1 MVSFGHNVKSNKNKD
16 IQHIGYHPPNEYSL
30 DIEVLSIEDLR
41 NRIDTAH
48 FRAVQRIEFYQLIYI
63 THGACTHSVD
73 FQPIWCE
80 AGTVLIL
87 RPAQAQQ
94 LNLKSD
100 WDGWLVIFRPEF
112 LLPLQRE
119 SVIADV
125 KLTVDL
131 DALPNQLILDREQ
144 SEYLTT
150 IIKQMHIDA
159 LMQAPK
165 ADLHNLLRYQLYAL
179 FLRLQIVLGQN
190 KPQDK
195 QVIASFAR
203 FQHFKQLLEKNFAKW
218 HLVSEYAKDMGCSE
232 KSLTRAVN
240 EVTGSTTKSFISS
253 RVNLEAKRL
262 LAHTAMPIGLIS
274 DSVGFDEATNF
285 VKFFKREVGC
295 SPSDFRRQ
303 YAGSLR
309 S

>member
-1 MVSFGHNVKSNKNKD
+1 MVNFGHIVKSNKDKG
-16 IQHIGYHPPNEYSL
+16 IQHIGYHPPEEYSL
-30 DIEVLSIEDLR
+30 DLEVLSVEDLR
-41 NRIDTAH
+41 HRIDTSH
-48 FRAVQRIEFYQLIYI
+48 FRAAQRIEFYQLIYI

-100 WDGWLVIFRPEF
+100 WDGWLVIFRSEF
-112 LLPLQRE
+112 LLPLQRD
-119 SVIADV
+119 SVVADV
-125 KLTVDL
+125 KLSVDL
-131 DALPNQLILDREQ
+131 DALPNQLMLDREQ
-144 SEYLTT
+144 SEHLTT
-150 IIKQMHIDA
+150 VIVQMQIDA
-159 LMQAPK
+159 LMQVSK
-165 ADLHNLLRYQLYAL
+165 ADLHNLLRHQLYAL
-179 FLRLQIVLGQN
+179 FLRLQIVHGQN
-190 KPQDK
+190 KPEEK
-195 QVIASFAR
+195 LITASYAR
-203 FQHFKQLLEKNFAKW
+203 FQHFKQLVEKNFAKW
-218 HLVSEYAKDMGCSE
+218 HLVSDYSRIMGCSE

-240 EVTGSTTKSFISS
+240 EVSGSTAKSFISA

-285 VKFFKREVGC
+285 VKFFKREAGC

-303 YAGSLR
+303 YAGNLLP
-309 S
+309 

>member
-1 MVSFGHNVKSNKNKD
+1 MSKD
-16 IQHIGYHPPNEYSL
+16 IQHIGYRQPNEYSL
-30 DIEVLSIEDLR
+30 DLEVMSVEDLR
-41 NRIDTAH
+41 HRIDTAH
-48 FRAVQRIEFYQLIYI
+48 FRAAHRIEFYQLIHI
-63 THGACTHSVD
+63 THGTCTHTVD
-73 FQPIWCE
+73 FQPISCE

-94 LNLKSD
+94 VDMKSD
-100 WDGWLVIFRPEF
+100 WDGWIVIFRPEF
-112 LLPLQRE
+112 LLPLQKD
-119 SVIADV
+119 SVVADV

-131 DALPNQLILDREQ
+131 DALPDQLLLPREL
-144 SEYLTT
+144 SEHLTT
-150 IIKQMHIDA
+150 VIMQMHIDA

-165 ADLHNLLRYQLYAL
+165 ADLHNLLRHQLYAL
-179 FLRLQIVLGQN
+179 FLRLQIVNGQN

-203 FQHFKQLLEKNFAKW
+203 FKRFKQLVEKNYAKW
-218 HLVSEYAKDMGCSE
+218 HLVSDYARDMGCSE

-240 EVTGSTTKSFISS
+240 EVSGSAAKSFISS

-274 DSVGFDEATNF
+274 DCVGFDEATNF

-303 YAGSLR
+303 CAGSLQ